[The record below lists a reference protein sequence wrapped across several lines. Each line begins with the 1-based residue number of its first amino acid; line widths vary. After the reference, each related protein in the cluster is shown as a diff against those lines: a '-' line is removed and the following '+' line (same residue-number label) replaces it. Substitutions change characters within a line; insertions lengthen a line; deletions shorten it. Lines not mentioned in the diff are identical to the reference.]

1 VKLEVPSTDVDYYS
15 PDVLEDPYPVYK
27 ELRDAGPVV
36 YMKRYGVY
44 SVNRYSDVRDVLADW
59 RTFSSARGVG
69 FNDPVNDGIS
79 GSVVGSDP
87 PSHTRLREVAERP
100 LAIRELQ
107 SLRSRLSELVD
118 QRVGR
123 LRGQGD
129 VEVVH
134 QLASYLPLTVVSQ
147 LVGLPE
153 DGRERM
159 LLWAAAAF
167 DALAPQGV
175 ARVDD
180 SLKVFGELETYAFDP
195 SLPSRLMKG
204 GWAERLYQASVAG
217 EITHDQFC
225 MMLQVNYAL
234 PSLDT
239 TISATSNLL
248 WLFAKHPDQWEA
260 LRRNPQLVPRAV
272 HESLRVESPVRGFSR
287 LTTQAAA
294 VSGMQIPA
302 GVRVLVNYASA
313 NRDERHYASPDTFDV
328 NRDAIDHLGFGHGP
342 HVCMGRNLAL
352 LEMSIL
358 LQALVKGVESF
369 ELISARRARNNS
381 LRGFSEL
388 RLRLKW
394 AD

>member
-1 VKLEVPSTDVDYYS
+1 MKLEVPSTDVDYYS

-180 SLKVFGELETYAFDP
+180 SLKVFG
-195 SLPSRLMKG
+195 G
-204 GWAERLYQASVAG
+204 AG
-217 EITHDQFC
+217 D
-225 MMLQVNYAL
+225 
-234 PSLDT
+234 
-239 TISATSNLL
+239 
-248 WLFAKHPDQWEA
+248 
-260 LRRNPQLVPRAV
+260 
-272 HESLRVESPVRGFSR
+272 
-287 LTTQAAA
+287 
-294 VSGMQIPA
+294 
-302 GVRVLVNYASA
+302 
-313 NRDERHYASPDTFDV
+313 
-328 NRDAIDHLGFGHGP
+328 
-342 HVCMGRNLAL
+342 
-352 LEMSIL
+352 
-358 LQALVKGVESF
+358 
-369 ELISARRARNNS
+369 
-381 LRGFSEL
+381 L
-388 RLRLKW
+388 RLRPQP
-394 AD
+394 AVEVDEGRMG